1 MATVGSMAVVL
12 TASATDFERTM
23 GRAARAVK
31 STEREFMQ
39 SARRMQDIG
48 RKWTIGVTAPIIA
61 GITAV
66 SKAAIDWE
74 DSFAGVRKSVDG
86 TEEQLTQLDK
96 SLRKMTE
103 NIPLAHKELANIA
116 ESAGQLGIQTDNIA
130 EFAKT
135 MAMLGSTTKMSADDA
150 ATGLA
155 QIDNIMQS
163 GQRSF
168 DRYGS
173 TVLALGNNLATT
185 EQKIVDFT
193 LKIAG
198 AGKIAGLTEARVM
211 AISGAFGS
219 VGVEAQAGGTA
230 VSKAL
235 IGMTEAVAT
244 GDRRLA
250 LFARTAGMSAAEF
263 AQTWRTD
270 AGEAFTRFVEGLG
283 RSGDKAFGVLRELGL
298 SDQRLMRGFLSV
310 ANAGDLLRKSMDIGT
325 KAWEENVVLV
335 QKAQERYKTAASR
348 LKMLGS
354 RAKNV
359 AISFGGA
366 LAPMIGAA
374 MDKFEK
380 FTEGLQRMADRFAE
394 LPEPVRKTTISLL
407 LLLAAI
413 GPVTY
418 GIGLLNRTIA
428 GAIGVWGTMVAF
440 AGNAVFAFTSWR
452 LGAARL
458 GESLTYLAGGPVKLA
473 ILGIGTAVVATILLA
488 ANWEKFAAFAA
499 RVWSGVSAAVLY
511 ASSII
516 VRGVGMMIT
525 AISWIVPG
533 LSGAAQA
540 VMGLAD
546 GLKGSAAQALQS
558 AQTTAQI
565 AEQADRAA
573 SAADGAAKAQEG
585 LAGALEMA
593 EEAASGGLQSF
604 DEVHQMQ
611 DQMSAA
617 DMFGDMDFP
626 GLDIPEIPT
635 IGDTFAEGI
644 AKIGEV
650 VTNVTETAVTAWEKL
665 KTSIEPVNSAV
676 EWMRDNWP
684 TIGLI
689 VEDIASGLSVLL
701 IPALIKTGIE
711 AGIAGVKLVAAWTTS
726 AIEAGIS
733 VGAQIAHIATLVAK
747 WIWLGIEAGI
757 SAVKVVAAWVA
768 QGLEA
773 AASVGLQVIHF
784 ATIVGKWILLGAT
797 ALIEAGKIAAAWVIA
812 LGPVAWVIATIALV
826 AAAIAL
832 NWDEVKA
839 LTETVWGAVSTWLSD
854 TWKAIKETAS
864 SLWEGIKSVIG
875 VAWDAIKG
883 AAITVWDAITGV
895 LQTAWDGIVLVAT
908 TVWDGLKSVISTAWD
923 AISLAATTVWEGIKT
938 VLSTVWDG
946 ITFLATTV
954 WNGIVSIVTGTWDAI
969 KSVAGPVWEGIKTV
983 LSVAWGAISD
993 VATAVW
999 DGIAS
1004 AISSAWDSI
1013 SKTSDAVWTT
1023 IKDSLSGLW
1032 NGIAS
1037 LAGTVW
1043 DGIKSS
1049 IGATW
1054 SNIEKTSQKLWDG
1067 LSGWLD
1073 TSWNSIRETAKAI
1086 WDKIPKPITDAV
1098 SASVQSVMSFAADVI
1113 RWVEDMGKKALKAV
1127 EDMADGIVKWIKD
1140 LPKRTMDSVK
1150 SWTTGVIDSVRN
1162 MYKTIVG
1169 GSIIPDMVKE
1179 SVGWFDIL
1187 KNQSV
1192 AIVGEMGRGV
1202 VSGVTSFTD
1211 SALGKM
1217 GSFGEAFQSIAQQI
1231 SSGLQS
1237 TFSQAFDGI
1246 ISGSMTMGEAFQS
1259 VLSGMGSVLKNV
1271 LVQQL
1276 SQAASNALSTLG
1288 SWIISVLSKVATAI
1302 SAVITQ
1308 AYATLVAFYA
1318 WSGPAAPVL
1327 ATATIGAAIAGIAAL
1342 ANQAVGAFK
1351 GVTGLA
1357 KGGIVT
1363 GPTLAM
1369 MGEGSRREAVIPLE
1383 RDNVIADSVG
1393 AAVYEAMV
1401 MAQRVGQATG
1411 QPSSGDRE
1419 IVLRIDGT
1427 TFARAILPAMIREG
1441 QRQGFDVM
1449 VQPRGVS

>member
-48 RKWTIGVTAPIIA
+48 RKWTLGVTAPIVA

-103 NIPLAHKELANIA
+103 TIPLAHKELANIA

-130 EFAKT
+130 EFVKT

-155 QIDNIMQS
+155 QIDNIMGT

-198 AGKIAGLTEARVM
+198 AGKIAGLTEAQVM

-235 IGMTEAVAT
+235 MGMTEAVAT

-250 LFARTAGMSAAEF
+250 MFARTAGMSAAEF

-283 RSGDKAFGVLRELGL
+283 KSGDKAFGILRELGL
-298 SDQRLMRGFLSV
+298 SDQRLIRGFLSV

-452 LGAARL
+452 MGAATL

-473 ILGIGTAVVATILLA
+473 ILGIGAAVVATILLA
-488 ANWEKFAAFAA
+488 ANWEKFSAFAA

-546 GLKGSAAQALQS
+546 GLKSSAAQALQS

-565 AEQADRAA
+565 AEQADKAA

-604 DEVHQMQ
+604 DEVHQIQ

-665 KTSIEPVNSAV
+665 KTSIEPVNTAV
-676 EWMRDNWP
+676 EWIKDNWP
-684 TIGLI
+684 TIGPI
-689 VEDIASGLSVLL
+689 IEGIASALSVLL
-701 IPALIKTGIE
+701 IPALIKSGIE

-733 VGAQIAHIATLVAK
+733 VGAQVAHIVALVAK

-757 SAVKVVAAWVA
+757 SAAKVVAAWVA

-773 AASVGLQVIHF
+773 AASVGLQVVHF

-812 LGPVAWVIATIALV
+812 MGPVAWVIATIAAV
-826 AAAIAL
+826 AVAVAL

-839 LTETVWGAVSTWLSD
+839 VTERVWSGISTWLSD
-854 TWKAIKETAS
+854 TW
-864 SLWEGIKSVIG
+864 EGIKSLASSIWDGIKNVIG
-875 VAWDAIKG
+875 IAWDAIKG
-883 AAITVWDAITGV
+883 AAITVWDAIAGA
-895 LQTAWDGIVLVAT
+895 LKTAWDGIVLVAT
-908 TVWDGLKSVISTAWD
+908 AVWDGLKSVIGIAWD
-923 AISLAATTVWEGIKT
+923 AISLAATTAWEGIKT
-938 VLSTVWDG
+938 VLSAIWDG
-946 ITFLATTV
+946 ITFVATTV
-954 WNGIVSIVTGTWDAI
+954 WDGIVSIVTGTWDAI
-969 KSVAGPVWEGIKTV
+969 KTVAGPAWEGIKTV
-983 LSVAWGAISD
+983 LSVAWDAIAG
-993 VATAVW
+993 VATTVW
-999 DGIAS
+999 DGLVTGV
-1004 AISSAWDSI
+1004 SSAWDSI
-1013 SKTSDAVWTT
+1013 SK
-1023 IKDSLSGLW
+1023 
-1032 NGIAS
+1032 
-1037 LAGTVW
+1037 
-1043 DGIKSS
+1043 
-1049 IGATW
+1049 
-1054 SNIEKTSQKLWDG
+1054 
-1067 LSGWLD
+1067 
-1073 TSWNSIRETAKAI
+1073 
-1086 WDKIPKPITDAV
+1086 
-1098 SASVQSVMSFAADVI
+1098 
-1113 RWVEDMGKKALKAV
+1113 
-1127 EDMADGIVKWIKD
+1127 D
-1140 LPKRTMDSVK
+1140 L
-1150 SWTTGVIDSVRN
+1150 
-1162 MYKTIVG
+1162 
-1169 GSIIPDMVKE
+1169 
-1179 SVGWFDIL
+1179 
-1187 KNQSV
+1187 
-1192 AIVGEMGRGV
+1192 
-1202 VSGVTSFTD
+1202 
-1211 SALGKM
+1211 
-1217 GSFGEAFQSIAQQI
+1217 
-1231 SSGLQS
+1231 
-1237 TFSQAFDGI
+1237 
-1246 ISGSMTMGEAFQS
+1246 
-1259 VLSGMGSVLKNV
+1259 
-1271 LVQQL
+1271 
-1276 SQAASNALSTLG
+1276 
-1288 SWIISVLSKVATAI
+1288 
-1302 SAVITQ
+1302 
-1308 AYATLVAFYA
+1308 
-1318 WSGPAAPVL
+1318 
-1327 ATATIGAAIAGIAAL
+1327 
-1342 ANQAVGAFK
+1342 
-1351 GVTGLA
+1351 
-1357 KGGIVT
+1357 
-1363 GPTLAM
+1363 
-1369 MGEGSRREAVIPLE
+1369 
-1383 RDNVIADSVG
+1383 
-1393 AAVYEAMV
+1393 
-1401 MAQRVGQATG
+1401 
-1411 QPSSGDRE
+1411 
-1419 IVLRIDGT
+1419 
-1427 TFARAILPAMIREG
+1427 
-1441 QRQGFDVM
+1441 
-1449 VQPRGVS
+1449 

>member
-12 TASATDFERTM
+12 TASVTDFERTM

-48 RKWTIGVTAPIIA
+48 RKWTLGVTAPIVA

-103 NIPLAHKELANIA
+103 TIPLDHKELANIA

-130 EFAKT
+130 EFVKT

-155 QIDNIMQS
+155 QIDNIMGT

-193 LKIAG
+193 LRIAG
-198 AGKIAGLTEARVM
+198 AGKIAGLTEAQVM

-235 IGMTEAVAT
+235 MGMTEAVAT

-250 LFARTAGMSAAEF
+250 MFARTAGMSAAEF

-298 SDQRLMRGFLSV
+298 SDQRLIRGFLSV

-407 LLLAAI
+407 LLLAAV

-452 LGAARL
+452 MGAATL

-473 ILGIGTAVVATILLA
+473 ILGIGAAVVATILLA
-488 ANWEKFAAFAA
+488 ANWEKFSAFAA

-546 GLKGSAAQALQS
+546 GLKSSAAQALQS

-565 AEQADRAA
+565 AEQADKAA

-626 GLDIPEIPT
+626 ELDIPEIPS

-650 VTNVTETAVTAWEKL
+650 VTNVTDTAVSAWERL
-665 KTSIEPVNSAV
+665 KTSIEPVNTAV

-684 TIGLI
+684 TIGPI
-689 VEDIASGLSVLL
+689 IEQIGSLL
-701 IPALIKTGIE
+701 TVVMIPALINTGVQASIAFGKMAAGWIASGAE
-711 AGIAGVKLVAAWTTS
+711 AAVS
-726 AIEAGIS
+726 A
-733 VGAQIAHIATLVAK
+733 GAQVAHFTTLVGK
-747 WIWLGIEAGI
+747 WILLGLEA
-757 SAVKVVAAWVA
+757 SAAAAKAVAAWVM

-773 AASVGLQVIHF
+773 ASSVAIQAVHF
-784 ATIVGKWILLGAT
+784 ATIVGKWVLLGA
-797 ALIEAGKIAAAWVIA
+797 EATIQGAKIAAAWVA
-812 LGPVAWVIATIALV
+812 SMGPVAWVIATIAAV
-826 AAAIAL
+826 AVAVAL

-839 LTETVWGAVSTWLSD
+839 VTERVWSGISTWLSD
-854 TWKAIKETAS
+854 TW
-864 SLWEGIKSVIG
+864 EGIKSLASSIWDGIKNVIG
-875 VAWDAIKG
+875 IAWDAIKG
-883 AAITVWDAITGV
+883 ATIAVWDAIAGA
-895 LQTAWDGIVLVAT
+895 LKTAWDGIVFVAT
-908 TVWDGLKSVISTAWD
+908 AVWDGLKGVIGAAWD
-923 AISLAATTVWEGIKT
+923 AISLAATTAWEGIQT
-938 VLSTVWDG
+938 VLSTVWAG

-954 WNGIVSIVTGTWDAI
+954 WDGIVSIVTGTWDAI
-969 KSVAGPVWEGIKTV
+969 KTVAGPAWEGIKTV
-983 LSVAWGAISD
+983 LSVAWDAIAG
-993 VATAVW
+993 VATTVW
-999 DGIAS
+999 DGLVTGV
-1004 AISSAWDSI
+1004 SSAWDSI
-1013 SKTSDAVWTT
+1013 SKASNAVWTR
-1023 IKDSLSGLW
+1023 IKESLSGLW
-1032 NGIAS
+1032 DGIA
-1037 LAGTVW
+1037 AVAATAW
-1043 DGIKSS
+1043 DGIKST
-1049 IGATW
+1049 IGSTW
-1054 SNIEKTSQKLWDG
+1054 DNIEKTTQKLWDG
-1067 LSGWLD
+1067 LSKWLD
-1073 TSWNSIRETAKAI
+1073 DSWNSIHKAAKAI

-1098 SASVQSVMSFAADVI
+1098 SASVKSVTGFAKDVI
-1113 RWVEDMGKKALKAV
+1113 KWVDDMGTKALKAV
-1127 EDMADGIVKWIKD
+1127 QDMANGIVQWIRD

-1192 AIVGEMGRGV
+1192 AIVGEMGQRIVGGV
-1202 VSGVTSFTD
+1202 ATFTD

-1231 SSGLQS
+1231 STGMQS
-1237 TFSQAFDGI
+1237 VFGQAFDGI
-1246 ISGSMTMGEAFQS
+1246 INGSMTMGEAFQS
-1259 VLSGMGSVLKNV
+1259 VLSGMGAVLKNV

-1308 AYATLVAFYA
+1308 AYTTLVAFYA

-1327 ATATIGAAIAGIAAL
+1327 AAGTIAAAIAGIGAL
-1342 ANQAVGAFK
+1342 AAKAVGAFK

-1357 KGGIVT
+1357 QGGIVT

-1369 MGEGSRREAVIPLE
+1369 VGEGHRREAVIPLE

-1393 AAVYEAMV
+1393 QAVYEAMLT
-1401 MAQRVGQATG
+1401 AIRVGQATG

-1419 IVLRIDGT
+1419 IVLRINGRDV
-1427 TFARAILPAMIREG
+1427 ARAVLPDIIAEG
-1441 QRQGFDVM
+1441 QRQGLQLM
-1449 VQPRGVS
+1449 VRPQGV